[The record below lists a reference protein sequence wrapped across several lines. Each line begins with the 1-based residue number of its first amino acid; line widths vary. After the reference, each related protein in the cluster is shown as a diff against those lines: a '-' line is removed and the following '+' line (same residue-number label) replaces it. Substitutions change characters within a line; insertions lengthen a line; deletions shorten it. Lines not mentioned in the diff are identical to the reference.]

1 MQVLLSFNATG
12 TMKKSA
18 LTVLSA
24 AALLFTTAC
33 TPDDSVKLAVEQSVQ
48 QFEAAGVEG
57 MENDAL
63 FAAEA
68 ASASMLEVQLG
79 GAALEKA
86 VSPEVKEIAQEMV
99 QANQQML
106 NELQEVAMQSNFVL
120 PSTLGSR
127 HHELYEEITASSG
140 IAFDLA
146 YINRLAKQHNELVER
161 YEDIAENGQVME
173 LKQYASKQL
182 PLLRQHQQTVEALEE
197 TIDNI

>member
-1 MQVLLSFNATG
+1 
-12 TMKKSA
+12 MKKSA

-33 TPDDSVKLAVEQSVQ
+33 TPDDSVELAVQQSVQ

-106 NELQEVAMQSNFVL
+106 NELQEVAMQRNFVL

-127 HHELYEEITASSG
+127 HHELYEEITAKSG

-146 YINRLAKQHNELVER
+146 YIDRITKQHNELIER
-161 YEDIAENGQVME
+161 YEDMAENGQVME

-182 PLLRQHQQTVEALEE
+182 PLLRQHQQTVEELEE

>member
-1 MQVLLSFNATG
+1 MR
-12 TMKKSA
+12 KSI
-18 LTVLSA
+18 LKGL
-24 AALLFTTAC
+24 AALALLLTTAC
-33 TPDDSVKLAVEQSVQ
+33 SSDDSVKQAVDQSLQ
-48 QFEAAGVEG
+48 QFEAAGVQG

-68 ASASMLEVQLG
+68 ASASMMEVQLSQ
-79 GAALEKA
+79 AAAEMA
-86 VSPEVKEIAQEMV
+86 VSPEVKQLAQDVER
-99 QANQQML
+99 ANQQML